1 MTRPI
6 LIPLWVLALMLAL
19 LGIHRVTAEFVHGQL
34 QAQGRATLELYVDT
48 LRGRLDK
55 FRSQPVVLAE
65 HPVTRALFDGPAPSP
80 EAIAAA
86 NRLYVRTSR
95 VIGASDLY
103 VMDAA
108 GTTMAA
114 SNWADTPTFVG
125 QNFSDRP
132 YFIEAMQG
140 RLGRFF
146 ALGTTSNKRGYYF
159 AYPVRRGGEA
169 VGALAVKVD
178 VEEMERVWQAA
189 ADHVLVVDE
198 ARVVFMSDRP
208 EWLYRPLG
216 ALSADDR
223 ERLSQTRRYDRVDRP
238 PLPLRAAAG
247 GRGQVLG
254 APQLEVASSDEAAR
268 RFLRLD
274 QDMPDAGWTVVM
286 LAGTAAAEA
295 QVLVISSIA
304 GVAVLALAGALWASV
319 QRRRAMRE
327 KLALEERSRLALER
341 AAADLERRVEERTA
355 DLAAARDELVQAETM
370 AALGQMLAGV
380 GHELNQPITAIRAY
394 AGNTLKLLAAGRL
407 DSVRETLHTIAD
419 VTERASRR
427 IRHLEAFARKGSP
440 NLGPTPLTGVVQSAL
455 QMIAHQAREASV
467 QVRIG
472 SGISGTAVHADP
484 GRLEQVFVNLLTNAL
499 DAVAGRRER
508 WIVIDAFDAG
518 DTVEVSVA
526 DSGPGVPAD
535 RRDRIFEPM
544 YTTKDPGEGLGLGL
558 SIAYAIMRDMGGT
571 LTVLDGGGRDGG
583 GAVFRLTLMASPPA
597 EAAA

>member
-6 LIPLWVLALMLAL
+6 LIPLWALALMLAL
-19 LGIHRVTAEFVHGQL
+19 LASHQVTSDFVHGQL
-34 QAQGRATLELYVDT
+34 EAQGRATLELYVAT

-55 FRSQPVVLAE
+55 FRAQPVVMAE
-65 HPVTRALFDGPAPSP
+65 HPVTRALFDGPVSSP
-80 EAIAAA
+80 EAVAAA

-95 VIGASDLY
+95 VIGASDVY

-108 GTTMAA
+108 GTTLAA

-125 QNFSDRP
+125 QNFAYRP

-159 AYPVRRGGEA
+159 AYPVRRDGEV

-178 VEEMERVWQAA
+178 VEEMERVWQGA
-189 ADHVLVVDE
+189 ADHVLVVDD
-198 ARVVFMSDRP
+198 ARMVFMSDRP
-208 EWLYRPLG
+208 DWLYRPLG
-216 ALSADDR
+216 PLSAADR
-223 ERLSQTRRYDRVDRP
+223 DRLSETRRYDRIDRP
-238 PLPLRAAAG
+238 PLPLRATA
-247 GRGQVLG
+247 GRGGILG
-254 APQLEVASSDEAAR
+254 APAAGAVLGGGDAG

-295 QVLVISSIA
+295 QILVVTLIA

-327 KLALEERSRLALER
+327 KLDLEERSRLALER

-355 DLAAARDELVQAETM
+355 DLAAARDELVQAEKM
-370 AALGQMLAGV
+370 AALGQMLTGL
-380 GHELNQPITAIRAY
+380 GHELNQPITAIRSY
-394 AGNTLKLLAAGRL
+394 ADNTLKLLAVGRL
-407 DSVRETLHTIAD
+407 DAVRDNIRTIAD
-419 VTERASRR
+419 VTERANRL
-427 IRHLEAFARKGSP
+427 IRHLKAFARKGRLT
-440 NLGPTPLTGVVQSAL
+440 LGPTPLTAVVQSAL
-455 QMIAHQAREASV
+455 QLIAHQAREASV
-467 QVRIG
+467 QVRVG

-484 GRLEQVFVNLLTNAL
+484 VRLEQVFVNLLTNAL

-508 WIVIDAFDAG
+508 WIVIDALDAG
-518 DTVEVSVA
+518 GTVEITVA

-544 YTTKDPGEGLGLGL
+544 FTTKQPGEGLGLGL
-558 SIAYAIMRDMGGT
+558 SIAYTIMRDMGGS
-571 LTVLDGGGRDGG
+571 LTVVDDGGGG
-583 GAVFRLTLMASPPA
+583 GAVFRLTLRASPVE

>member
-6 LIPLWVLALMLAL
+6 LIPLWVLALLLAL
-19 LGIHRVTAEFVHGQL
+19 LGIHRVTADFVHGQL
-34 QAQGRATLELYVDT
+34 QAQGRATLELYVAT

-55 FRSQPVVLAE
+55 FRSQPVILAE
-65 HPVTRALFDGPAPSP
+65 HPVTRALFDGPTPSP

-95 VIGASDLY
+95 VIGASDVY
-103 VMDAA
+103 VMDAG
-108 GTTMAA
+108 GTTIAA

-125 QNFSDRP
+125 QNFAYRP

-159 AYPVRRGGEA
+159 AYPVRREGEA
-169 VGALAVKVD
+169 VGVLAVKVD
-178 VEEMERVWQAA
+178 VEEMERVWQGA

-208 EWLYRPLG
+208 DWLYRPLG
-216 ALSADDR
+216 PLSQVDR
-223 ERLSQTRRYDRVDRP
+223 ETLSQTRRYDRVDRP
-238 PLPLRAAAG
+238 PLPVSITG
-247 GRGQVLG
+247 GRTSVAPALG
-254 APQLEVASSDEAAR
+254 VTLGGDGAG
-268 RFLRLD
+268 RFLRLE

-295 QVLVISSIA
+295 QILVITLIA
-304 GVAVLALAGALWASV
+304 GIAVLALAGALWASV

-327 KLALEERSRLALER
+327 KLDLEERSRLALER

-355 DLAAARDELVQAETM
+355 DLAAARDELVQAEKM
-370 AALGQMLAGV
+370 AALGQMLTGL
-380 GHELNQPITAIRAY
+380 GHELNQPITAIRSY

-407 DSVRETLHTIAD
+407 DAVRDNLMTIAD
-419 VTERASRR
+419 VTERANRL
-427 IRHLEAFARKGSP
+427 IRHLKAFARKGSP
-440 NLGPTPLTGVVQSAL
+440 ALGPTPLTGVVQAAL
-455 QMIAHQAREASV
+455 QLIAHQAREASV
-467 QVRIG
+467 QVRVG
-472 SGISGTAVHADP
+472 SGISGATVHADP
-484 GRLEQVFVNLLTNAL
+484 VRLEQVFVNLLTNAL

-508 WIVIDAFDAG
+508 WIVIDAFDTGGA
-518 DTVEVSVA
+518 VEITVA

-571 LTVLDGGGRDGG
+571 LTVAGSGG
-583 GAVFRLTLMASPPA
+583 GAVFRLTLKASPVA
-597 EAAA
+597 EVAA